1 MWESKY
7 EYLKSFKKD
16 ELINFLIEKDKRIQN
31 LTNDYVLATKKV
43 NEIKKNCE
51 DKIKDMEERHD
62 KQKYREWKQ
71 HVDTRYLDRY
81 LNEWLSEH
89 LKLNLNFGY
98 DGCDSKQLE
107 GGLYLDTRKISN
119 VQSYL

>member
-1 MWESKY
+1 MCESKY

-16 ELINFLIEKDKRIQN
+16 ELIRFLIEKDRRIN
-31 LTNDYVLATKKV
+31 DLTNNCNKAYQEVKDIQKKC
-43 NEIKKNCE
+43 N

-62 KQKYREWKQ
+62 KQKYRKWKQ
-71 HVDTRYLDRY
+71 HIDTRYLDRY

-98 DGCDSKQLE
+98 DGCDSKHLA
-107 GGLYLDTRKISN
+107 GGLYLDKRKISN
-119 VQSYL
+119 VQTYL